1 MNKKT
6 KSKLLNYGLL
16 LFFLSS
22 TYLLL
27 EVLTAAFLPNMPL
40 RLQGY
45 LPRAI
50 GILAQSSKN
59 GLKPKIYVALCGD
72 SNAVGL
78 GEWFKS
84 VNKWKNPDF
93 GSQHILHKKTGSDVI
108 TFGQSG
114 VGSLGGMVAS
124 PINGFRYLDS
134 TSFFRIDKPEIILA
148 YFFEG
153 NDINN
158 NIEEIELRFREKEK
172 YDMKK
177 LYDKAY
183 FRKFIKEVIID
194 KDRAYA
200 EEIKSFRWYDNLVFL
215 KFMRNMISSDLEKI
229 MGKRMK
235 NIEGDEENPGKVKD
249 RKWDL
254 AEEQIN
260 RVLVNGK
267 EVAVP
272 GRLQS
277 PALELNEK
285 EIELSLY
292 VFEQSLD
299 YMRQFFNGSK
309 IFVVYIPSPLSSY
322 DLASDKVSIQTYHGR
337 DTIYKAGDVAKNNYL
352 ISSRIKKIAE
362 DNDCVFINTTEAI
375 RNASR
380 KKLLHGPK
388 EWKHFNKDGYTAF
401 TEAIIPY
408 MSLNVSKD
416 AGLKR

>member
-1 MNKKT
+1 MDKNT

-16 LFFLSS
+16 LFVLSL

-27 EVLTAAFLPNMPL
+27 EVLTAVFLPYMPL

-59 GLKPKIYVALCGD
+59 GLKPKNYVALFGD
-72 SNAVGL
+72 SYAVGL
-78 GEWFKS
+78 GEWYQS
-84 VNKWKNPDF
+84 VNKWRNPDF
-93 GSQHILHKKTGSDVI
+93 GAQHILHKRTGRDVL

-114 VGSLGGMVAS
+114 AGSLGGMVAS

-134 TSFFRIDKPEIILA
+134 TSFFRLDKPESILA
-148 YFFEG
+148 FFFEG
-153 NDINN
+153 NDLNN
-158 NIEEIELRFREKEK
+158 NFKEIERRFREKEK

-183 FRKFIKEVIID
+183 FRKFIQEVIID

-215 KFMRNMISSDLEKI
+215 KFMRNMISSDLEKV
-229 MGKRMK
+229 MGKRSK
-235 NIEGDEENPGKVKD
+235 NTEEDEEKAKKVKHG
-249 RKWDL
+249 KKSS
-254 AEEQIN
+254 AEMQIN

-272 GRLQS
+272 DRLQS
-277 PALELNEK
+277 PALELSEK
-285 EIELSLY
+285 EIELSVY

-299 YMRQFFNGSK
+299 YWRQFFKGSK

-322 DLASDKVSIQTYHGR
+322 ELASEKVSIQTYHGR
-337 DTIYKAGDVAKNNYL
+337 DKIYEAGDVAKKNAL
-352 ISSRIKKIAE
+352 ISSRLKKITE
-362 DNDCVFINTTEAI
+362 EKNCVFINTTEAI
-375 RNASR
+375 RNAS
-380 KKLLHGPK
+380 KTKLLHGPK
-388 EWKHFNKDGYTAF
+388 EWKHFNKDGYTVF
-401 TEAIIPY
+401 SEAIIPY
-408 MSLNVSKD
+408 IDLNVIKD